1 VDRQVRGWHFE
12 VIRLAER
19 TRSTP
24 PPMVF
29 IVPVDER

>member
-19 TRSTP
+19 TRSTHP
-24 PPMVF
+24 PWSSSSP
-29 IVPVDER
+29 